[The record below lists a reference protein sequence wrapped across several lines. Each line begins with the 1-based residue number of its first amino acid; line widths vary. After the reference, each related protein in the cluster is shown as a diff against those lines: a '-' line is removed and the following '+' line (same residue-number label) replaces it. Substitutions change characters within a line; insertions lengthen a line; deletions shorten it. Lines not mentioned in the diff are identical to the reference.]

1 MMNDSHK
8 EDHDRIIQKLDENS
22 SIWQKLNELSGLE
35 KDHILLNE
43 RIAEMKADKEKGT
56 AWNMRLVGIAATLIM
71 VLGGGAITQYA
82 TINTLQE
89 KVAHLEVT
97 ANDHDTN
104 ISNNKDGFAKV
115 QDWVDYGF
123 LTKEN
128 FESFKQDV
136 RDLELKVDD
145 HLSNH

>member
-1 MMNDSHK
+1 MDDTHK
-8 EDHDRIIQKLDENS
+8 DDHDRIIKKLDENS

-43 RIAEMKADKEKGT
+43 RIAEMKADKEKAS
-56 AWNMRLVGIAATLIM
+56 AWSMRLVGIAASLIM
-71 VLGGGAITQYA
+71 LLAGGAITQYA

-89 KVAHLEVT
+89 KVTQLEI
-97 ANDHDTN
+97 NNKEHSTN
-104 ISNNKDGFAKV
+104 ISDNKDGFAKV

-136 RDLELKVDD
+136 RDLEVKVDE